1 MAAVLLA
8 PPNAWSCTACGRE
21 YLAPA
26 GKRGVPLHP
35 CPKMAGL
42 MTPFTRPGVS
52 ADVIRVDREDYS
64 AGQILQR
71 DDEGRVAG
79 AVSVVRDDGED
90 RAVFA
95 PTAVADLRGH

>member
-8 PPNAWSCTACGRE
+8 PSNAWVCTACGRE
-21 YLAPA
+21 YLAAP
-26 GKRGVPLHP
+26 GKLGVPLHP

-42 MTPFTRPGVS
+42 MTPFTRPGV
-52 ADVIRVDREDYS
+52 AAGVVRVEREDYS
-64 AGQILQR
+64 AGQILAR

-79 AVSVVRDDGED
+79 AVSVIRDDGED